1 MQLFIEILSSA
12 LILLGTVFMIISAI
26 GLIRLPDFYIRNSAS
41 TKATTLGLGL
51 ILLGIGIY
59 FNRFQVFMEI
69 TAILF
74 FILLISPLAAHII
87 ARAAYKTKVPFW
99 KKTNLKEMEGN
110 TGDSTPE
117 KDEPN

>member
-1 MQLFIEILSSA
+1 MQLFIIILSSV
-12 LILLGTVFMIISAI
+12 LILMGTVFMIISAI

-99 KKTNLKEMEGN
+99 EKTNLKEMEESKVVESPGKEDAN
-110 TGDSTPE
+110 
-117 KDEPN
+117 

>member
-1 MQLFIEILSSA
+1 MQLFIEILSSI
-12 LILLGTVFMIISAI
+12 LILMGTAFMIISAI

-69 TAILF
+69 TAILL

-87 ARAAYKTKVPFW
+87 ARAAYKTQVPFW
-99 KKTNLKEMEGN
+99 DKTNLKEMEEN
-110 TGDSTPE
+110 KEVESPDKE
-117 KDEPN
+117 EAN

>member
-1 MQLFIEILSSA
+1 M
-12 LILLGTVFMIISAI
+12 VISAI

-69 TAILF
+69 TAILY
-74 FILLISPLAAHII
+74 FILLISPLAAHIT

-99 KKTNLKEMEGN
+99 DKTNLKEMEGN
-110 TGDSTPE
+110 TGDNTPK